1 MPLVEANFV
10 AFHYKMQNVMRDAR
24 HRRAIERRERYT
36 PVGLLSTTRISGGSD
51 DDDDDDGTDEDERWK
66 RIDSNRWKG

>member
-1 MPLVEANFV
+1 
-10 AFHYKMQNVMRDAR
+10 MRDAR